1 MVSIIWGHGM
11 GGGPKKKTAVTAV
24 TTVTAVTAV
33 TTRLRPPPM
42 LCASTSN
49 PRIRRDHRNRPS
61 QWVRRTK
68 TVTAHDRRYAREAE
82 RASKIPHMF
91 SPPKTRWTGWFEAG
105 MLERHKLLMGRTQDR
120 AGQNNGSIG
129 VFWRSFN
136 GIIGHIR
143 YMFRGLKITHNHE
156 HSSL

>member
-1 MVSIIWGHGM
+1 
-11 GGGPKKKTAVTAV
+11 
-24 TTVTAVTAV
+24 
-33 TTRLRPPPM
+33 
-42 LCASTSN
+42 
-49 PRIRRDHRNRPS
+49 
-61 QWVRRTK
+61 
-68 TVTAHDRRYAREAE
+68 
-82 RASKIPHMF
+82 
-91 SPPKTRWTGWFEAG
+91 

-156 HSSL
+156 HSSLATAFLSFSGRDQTILNIE

>member
-1 MVSIIWGHGM
+1 
-11 GGGPKKKTAVTAV
+11 
-24 TTVTAVTAV
+24 
-33 TTRLRPPPM
+33 
-42 LCASTSN
+42 
-49 PRIRRDHRNRPS
+49 
-61 QWVRRTK
+61 
-68 TVTAHDRRYAREAE
+68 
-82 RASKIPHMF
+82 
-91 SPPKTRWTGWFEAG
+91 

-129 VFWRSFN
+129 DFWRSFN

>member
-1 MVSIIWGHGM
+1 
-11 GGGPKKKTAVTAV
+11 
-24 TTVTAVTAV
+24 
-33 TTRLRPPPM
+33 
-42 LCASTSN
+42 
-49 PRIRRDHRNRPS
+49 
-61 QWVRRTK
+61 
-68 TVTAHDRRYAREAE
+68 
-82 RASKIPHMF
+82 
-91 SPPKTRWTGWFEAG
+91 

-156 HSSL
+156 HSSLYREGSRTVKRSISEISAVQF

>member
-1 MVSIIWGHGM
+1 
-11 GGGPKKKTAVTAV
+11 
-24 TTVTAVTAV
+24 
-33 TTRLRPPPM
+33 
-42 LCASTSN
+42 
-49 PRIRRDHRNRPS
+49 
-61 QWVRRTK
+61 
-68 TVTAHDRRYAREAE
+68 
-82 RASKIPHMF
+82 
-91 SPPKTRWTGWFEAG
+91 

-156 HSSL
+156 HSSLYTTLVKLALRGTTLVIKKRY

>member
-1 MVSIIWGHGM
+1 
-11 GGGPKKKTAVTAV
+11 
-24 TTVTAVTAV
+24 
-33 TTRLRPPPM
+33 
-42 LCASTSN
+42 
-49 PRIRRDHRNRPS
+49 
-61 QWVRRTK
+61 
-68 TVTAHDRRYAREAE
+68 
-82 RASKIPHMF
+82 
-91 SPPKTRWTGWFEAG
+91 

-156 HSSL
+156 HSSLYLFGHNYFTVYGKMVVPLCSEIFSGQTHTPIDWKFHCASFAV

>member
-1 MVSIIWGHGM
+1 
-11 GGGPKKKTAVTAV
+11 
-24 TTVTAVTAV
+24 
-33 TTRLRPPPM
+33 
-42 LCASTSN
+42 
-49 PRIRRDHRNRPS
+49 
-61 QWVRRTK
+61 
-68 TVTAHDRRYAREAE
+68 
-82 RASKIPHMF
+82 
-91 SPPKTRWTGWFEAG
+91 

-143 YMFRGLKITHNHE
+143 YMFRGLKITHSHE

>member
-1 MVSIIWGHGM
+1 
-11 GGGPKKKTAVTAV
+11 
-24 TTVTAVTAV
+24 
-33 TTRLRPPPM
+33 
-42 LCASTSN
+42 
-49 PRIRRDHRNRPS
+49 
-61 QWVRRTK
+61 
-68 TVTAHDRRYAREAE
+68 
-82 RASKIPHMF
+82 
-91 SPPKTRWTGWFEAG
+91 

-156 HSSL
+156 HSSLYCSQILNAYAKLWIYFINCRFSSIPCRTSRTSGTTGTTCCLLLLGHDEQANQSPTNSRQHVPLILTKITGTCCLLGVDMQKH

>member
-1 MVSIIWGHGM
+1 
-11 GGGPKKKTAVTAV
+11 
-24 TTVTAVTAV
+24 
-33 TTRLRPPPM
+33 
-42 LCASTSN
+42 
-49 PRIRRDHRNRPS
+49 
-61 QWVRRTK
+61 
-68 TVTAHDRRYAREAE
+68 
-82 RASKIPHMF
+82 
-91 SPPKTRWTGWFEAG
+91 

-156 HSSL
+156 HSSLYVFYGQNCAEGPAQPTCTRCGLSMMAVL

>member
-1 MVSIIWGHGM
+1 
-11 GGGPKKKTAVTAV
+11 
-24 TTVTAVTAV
+24 
-33 TTRLRPPPM
+33 
-42 LCASTSN
+42 
-49 PRIRRDHRNRPS
+49 
-61 QWVRRTK
+61 
-68 TVTAHDRRYAREAE
+68 
-82 RASKIPHMF
+82 
-91 SPPKTRWTGWFEAG
+91 

-156 HSSL
+156 HSSLYMYRYHKPVKLKVFTRVEQFISNEIGYLTPNLECI

>member
-1 MVSIIWGHGM
+1 
-11 GGGPKKKTAVTAV
+11 
-24 TTVTAVTAV
+24 
-33 TTRLRPPPM
+33 
-42 LCASTSN
+42 
-49 PRIRRDHRNRPS
+49 
-61 QWVRRTK
+61 
-68 TVTAHDRRYAREAE
+68 
-82 RASKIPHMF
+82 
-91 SPPKTRWTGWFEAG
+91 

-156 HSSL
+156 HSSLYRLLLSPAQLSESLYREEGE

>member
-1 MVSIIWGHGM
+1 
-11 GGGPKKKTAVTAV
+11 
-24 TTVTAVTAV
+24 
-33 TTRLRPPPM
+33 
-42 LCASTSN
+42 
-49 PRIRRDHRNRPS
+49 
-61 QWVRRTK
+61 
-68 TVTAHDRRYAREAE
+68 
-82 RASKIPHMF
+82 
-91 SPPKTRWTGWFEAG
+91 

-156 HSSL
+156 HSSLYSCRGPLKSFSCRIVFFHTFTIGKFTVHVAIYSRLGPLAAMAMMQPDRRASCSPPPCLLPV

>member
-1 MVSIIWGHGM
+1 
-11 GGGPKKKTAVTAV
+11 
-24 TTVTAVTAV
+24 
-33 TTRLRPPPM
+33 
-42 LCASTSN
+42 
-49 PRIRRDHRNRPS
+49 
-61 QWVRRTK
+61 
-68 TVTAHDRRYAREAE
+68 
-82 RASKIPHMF
+82 
-91 SPPKTRWTGWFEAG
+91 

-156 HSSL
+156 HSSLYSCTGSGLARSATQQQAPGVLHGLLVNISLY

>member
-1 MVSIIWGHGM
+1 
-11 GGGPKKKTAVTAV
+11 
-24 TTVTAVTAV
+24 
-33 TTRLRPPPM
+33 
-42 LCASTSN
+42 
-49 PRIRRDHRNRPS
+49 
-61 QWVRRTK
+61 
-68 TVTAHDRRYAREAE
+68 
-82 RASKIPHMF
+82 
-91 SPPKTRWTGWFEAG
+91 

-156 HSSL
+156 HSSLYLSSGKVCFGLGRKI

>member
-1 MVSIIWGHGM
+1 
-11 GGGPKKKTAVTAV
+11 
-24 TTVTAVTAV
+24 
-33 TTRLRPPPM
+33 
-42 LCASTSN
+42 
-49 PRIRRDHRNRPS
+49 
-61 QWVRRTK
+61 
-68 TVTAHDRRYAREAE
+68 
-82 RASKIPHMF
+82 
-91 SPPKTRWTGWFEAG
+91 

-156 HSSL
+156 HSSLYSCTGTVARDCHKKNTSENQYQSILRMQAASSGIQVYHGNAHGQ

>member
-1 MVSIIWGHGM
+1 
-11 GGGPKKKTAVTAV
+11 
-24 TTVTAVTAV
+24 
-33 TTRLRPPPM
+33 
-42 LCASTSN
+42 
-49 PRIRRDHRNRPS
+49 
-61 QWVRRTK
+61 
-68 TVTAHDRRYAREAE
+68 
-82 RASKIPHMF
+82 
-91 SPPKTRWTGWFEAG
+91 

-156 HSSL
+156 HSSLYRVQGTAALAPRDHNRLRNVCPLEWCVRVPLVFPRP

>member
-1 MVSIIWGHGM
+1 
-11 GGGPKKKTAVTAV
+11 
-24 TTVTAVTAV
+24 
-33 TTRLRPPPM
+33 
-42 LCASTSN
+42 
-49 PRIRRDHRNRPS
+49 
-61 QWVRRTK
+61 
-68 TVTAHDRRYAREAE
+68 
-82 RASKIPHMF
+82 
-91 SPPKTRWTGWFEAG
+91 

-156 HSSL
+156 HFLLHFSSSFHARGCWRTMLARAVVGGGREKRDA